1 MTEQEKLDKLIIK
14 SKQLGENIKRM
25 TEQKRKIDADIDN
38 IKKAQILAVVHQ
50 NAYDDVIE
58 LNDSLKIAQLVKAQG
73 LSIQDLAE
81 LLGAKENEV

>member
-81 LLGAKENEV
+81 LLGTKNDEV